1 MYKKF
6 LYFVLSVIALSFC
19 SCGNDDKVKD
29 ISRDGAIESIMSV
42 EHISARQDVI
52 RTTHKIWVQNILVK
66 TTVHTDTI
74 PALGIMKTETAI
86 TNEVSKEI
94 DVKKDYEFYITV
106 K

>member
-1 MYKKF
+1 MGKKK
-6 LYFVLSVIALSFC
+6 LYFTSAVIALLLS
-19 SCGNDDKVKD
+19 SCGNDDKVRD
-29 ISRDGAIESIMSV
+29 ITRDGAIETIMSV
-42 EHISARQDVI
+42 EHIGARQDVI
-52 RTTHKIWVQNILVK
+52 KTTHKIWVQNILVK

-86 TNEVSKEI
+86 TEDVSKQI